1 MSRRWPVRIM
11 QDWLI
16 RLQIPEDVIQ
26 PTSRLLVVGHRQIII
41 DASIAIKVFH
51 EHEITLWLDE
61 EEIII
66 KGDRLIIETISQR
79 QVVLRGEIQA
89 IVWRKGVFP

>member
-26 PTSRLLVVGHRQIII
+26 PTSRLLVLGHRQIVI
-41 DASIAIKVFH
+41 DASLVIKAFH
-51 EHEITLWLDE
+51 DHEIILWLDQE
-61 EEIII
+61 EVMV

-89 IVWRKGVFP
+89 IVWRRGVLP